1 LQPRDGVTFLFAVIV
16 LVGIGVVG
24 FLAYYGGALL
34 SRPKQPAPMPRAQF
48 LVMPTMPSLPP
59 PSPPTRMARGTT
71 PQPLSHDTAPY
82 VRAESPVPNPNDA
95 SYPIPGV
102 ISNRDDQTE
111 RNVLPDDRF
120 SVRRSRP
127 KF

>member
-1 LQPRDGVTFLFAVIV
+1 MTFLFVVIV

-34 SRPKQPAPMPRAQF
+34 SRPKQPVPMPRAQF
-48 LVMPTMPSLPP
+48 LVMPTMPSMPP
-59 PSPPTRMARGTT
+59 PPQPARMARGTT

-82 VRAESPVPNPNDA
+82 VRAESPV
-95 SYPIPGV
+95 SGV
-102 ISNRDDQTE
+102 ISNRDDATE
-111 RNVLPDDRF
+111 RNVQPDDRF

-127 KF
+127 KY